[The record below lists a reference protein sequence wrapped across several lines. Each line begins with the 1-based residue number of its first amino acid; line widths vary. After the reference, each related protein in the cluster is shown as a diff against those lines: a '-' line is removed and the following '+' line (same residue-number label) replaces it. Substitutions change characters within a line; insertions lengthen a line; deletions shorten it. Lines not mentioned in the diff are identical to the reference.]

1 MPRKKVPPPPLDDAF
16 QLPSGRDVEVGSV
29 EALAHR
35 TTGKGRDQVIKY
47 RIKNDRILKH
57 VFDHYFVP
65 TDGKDG
71 HREYRIPKDDYLRN
85 PSAFAN
91 HISNTHLAD
100 PNGPD
105 TRSLR
110 INHYPEIKRH
120 IEALKNALKDKCD
133 NV

>member
-16 QLPSGRDVEVGSV
+16 QLPCGTYVEIGSV
-29 EALAHR
+29 EALAQ
-35 TTGKGRDQVIKY
+35 GRAQVIKY
-47 RIKNDRILKH
+47 GIKNDRILEH

-110 INHYPEIKRH
+110 MKHYPEIKRH
-120 IEALKNALKDKCD
+120 IEALKNALQDS
-133 NV
+133 